1 MQSGACHAVHTVEAR
16 LCRWLLQSQDVL
28 QSSTVNLT
36 QESLAHMLGVQRS
49 AVSLSAQKLQMS
61 GLIDYSRGS
70 IKITDRDG
78 LKASACECYKAT
90 RRYTE
95 RMKSPFS

>member
-1 MQSGACHAVHTVEAR
+1 MNTMVICILNTMQSGACHAVHAVEER
-16 LCRWLLQSQDVL
+16 VCRWLLQSQDVL
-28 QSSTVNLT
+28 DSSTVDLT

-70 IKITDRDG
+70 IQTQTAR
-78 LKASACECYKAT
+78 A
-90 RRYTE
+90 
-95 RMKSPFS
+95 